1 MPKFSSA
8 VALTLIV
15 AVAFM
20 AGVTVSGP
28 ATLSAQDR
36 GPQRPIPGPTPPPK
50 ENAAPAPMV
59 WNEGSGAS
67 SSSNGMIAVTG
78 SYGVGSS
85 VLYVIDTN
93 TKQLAVYEARGG
105 SPNAS
110 RVFLVGARRIDLDL
124 QLQGYNDLSEHN
136 YEQLQRK
143 FAGLEKASKSSAA
156 DNPIPTEGR
165 R

>member
-8 VALTLIV
+8 VALTLIA

-36 GPQRPIPGPTPPPK
+36 GPQRPNPCPTPPPK
-50 ENAAPAPMV
+50 GNSANPAPMV
-59 WNEGSGAS
+59 WNEGTGGS

-143 FAGLEKASKSSAA
+143 FAGPL
-156 DNPIPTEGR
+156 
-165 R
+165 